1 MMLRTPPLKRRAQ
14 SKQPED
20 GSPNS
25 GNRQLIIYE
34 DTPLPESSHD
44 HPETSDQMLCTY
56 QCRQMVKSEFFDAL
70 SSAEKQARDSQS
82 KLETLNN
89 DYLKADAERKKFR
102 DQFLNSEQE
111 LAAARGR
118 EEALQ
123 DQLLKEVNA
132 SQERLRKQ
140 LQLYSELEWV
150 LVGSCHVYVWS
161 ICKTNLY
168 SPSPRSEVIRA
179 WFTKRWE
186 VTAGIKV
193 IPLTHNQFLFIFPSQ
208 QEATRVKEGEWFWNG
223 RKLSLKWWSP
233 VTGANL
239 SKHSSEHKWVRAFG
253 VPLHAWSESTFRSIG
268 NLCGGFVGVDVETRD
283 KSQLYWARICIKASL
298 AEIPRTI
305 EIDCGD
311 WVYEISILQDE
322 HAQPIGKKVAG
333 VHIQKAVEVDLQKAA
348 SVSSIDRHVKD
359 HVVELPA
366 QKNNNLTFKTGSRSK
381 PLENSL
387 KQKGKE
393 IVGPSGTKPLDHS
406 YYSSGPKPIRTNN
419 RRGKRENNSY
429 WRAKG
434 PIKYPPIISTPT
446 QTEAHCDAAIA
457 ASSPTVQGEEL
468 GEEADDEAELGIS
481 SSIIPRQITDLSPSF
496 GDDSEFSSHSFG
508 DHLALPWYDSEDQV
522 ANPTVIETSKWTK
535 LVLGKA
541 CKAFGVNVRGFE
553 NEILGM
559 ILRMEQRR
567 QLELELKKQSA
578 AKGKETSRKK
588 GETEAKRLVCSVN
601 YGSGGIKGKFQ
612 HEVNLRKKAE
622 TSAAAS
628 EEKASL
634 LERKLSSVSESI
646 KREKSRLQND
656 LEQLKS
662 ESKFSVTKISKNLE
676 RMEFRAANAEK
687 ESVLLKEQLEE
698 LRKRLDE
705 CVQQRI
711 EAEKKLSNFTFQEGC
726 SSDNILVKH
735 LQDELRNCEAEVREA
750 RKLRSSHENI
760 ELLKVKLLEEKGR
773 RDRAESELL
782 KLADLQGD
790 MKKLEDELTTWKSMV
805 KDIPGVSCAD
815 DVPPKFAALQR
826 EVLDSMTKV
835 GEVQARLK
843 QMEVALDTAEL
854 EKRKAESEAAVA
866 KESADS
872 SKSEIKRI
880 ELKLVA
886 VIEEKDRLK
895 NVVEDLRKQKSVE
908 SGHEVVS
915 GAILQGLEASLAK
928 KEDAI
933 KELESSLSEQKEV
946 NIRQLN
952 EINLLSEKLNNE
964 ARRIRSLE
972 REGDRLRSEIALLES
987 KLGHG
992 DYSSANTKV
1001 LRMVNTLGVE
1011 NEAKQTIE
1019 ALQNELQKT
1028 KEKLLAIQELK
1039 EQSADAG
1046 TLVDSYISGKIMQL
1060 KEQIATLEK
1069 REERYKTV
1077 FADRISVF
1085 RRACC
1090 ELFGYKIVMDDHHR
1104 PDGIP
1109 VTRFMLQSIYA
1120 QSDNE
1125 KLEFEYESGNT
1136 NILANTYTSQPE
1148 ISRQVDIFIRKMNSI
1163 PAFTANLTVE
1173 SFNKRTLS

>member
-82 KLETLNN
+82 KLETLND

-111 LAAARGR
+111 LAAAKGR

-140 LQLYSELEWV
+140 LQLYSELE
-150 LVGSCHVYVWS
+150 
-161 ICKTNLY
+161 
-168 SPSPRSEVIRA
+168 
-179 WFTKRWE
+179 
-186 VTAGIKV
+186 
-193 IPLTHNQFLFIFPSQ
+193 
-208 QEATRVKEGEWFWNG
+208 
-223 RKLSLKWWSP
+223 
-233 VTGANL
+233 
-239 SKHSSEHKWVRAFG
+239 
-253 VPLHAWSESTFRSIG
+253 
-268 NLCGGFVGVDVETRD
+268 
-283 KSQLYWARICIKASL
+283 
-298 AEIPRTI
+298 
-305 EIDCGD
+305 
-311 WVYEISILQDE
+311 
-322 HAQPIGKKVAG
+322 
-333 VHIQKAVEVDLQKAA
+333 
-348 SVSSIDRHVKD
+348 
-359 HVVELPA
+359 
-366 QKNNNLTFKTGSRSK
+366 
-381 PLENSL
+381 
-387 KQKGKE
+387 
-393 IVGPSGTKPLDHS
+393 
-406 YYSSGPKPIRTNN
+406 
-419 RRGKRENNSY
+419 
-429 WRAKG
+429 
-434 PIKYPPIISTPT
+434 
-446 QTEAHCDAAIA
+446 
-457 ASSPTVQGEEL
+457 
-468 GEEADDEAELGIS
+468 
-481 SSIIPRQITDLSPSF
+481 
-496 GDDSEFSSHSFG
+496 
-508 DHLALPWYDSEDQV
+508 
-522 ANPTVIETSKWTK
+522 
-535 LVLGKA
+535 
-541 CKAFGVNVRGFE
+541 
-553 NEILGM
+553 
-559 ILRMEQRR
+559 
-567 QLELELKKQSA
+567 
-578 AKGKETSRKK
+578 
-588 GETEAKRLVCSVN
+588 
-601 YGSGGIKGKFQ
+601 GKFQ
-612 HEVNLRKKAE
+612 HDMNLRKKAE

-646 KREKSRLQND
+646 EREKSRLQND

-726 SSDNILVKH
+726 SSDNVLVKH
-735 LQDELRNCEAEVREA
+735 LQEELRNCEAEVREA

-773 RDRAESELL
+773 RERAESELL
-782 KLADLQGD
+782 KFADLQGD
-790 MKKLEDELTTWKSMV
+790 MKKLEDELITWKSMI
-805 KDIPGVSCAD
+805 KDIPGASCAD

-826 EVLDSMTKV
+826 EVLDSMTKA

-854 EKRKAESEAAVA
+854 EKRKAESEAALA
-866 KESADS
+866 KESAES

-880 ELKLVA
+880 KLKLAA

-928 KEDAI
+928 KENSI

-972 REGDRLRSEIALLES
+972 REGDRLRSAIALLES

-1011 NEAKQTIE
+1011 SEAKQTIE

-1028 KEKLLAIQELK
+1028 KEKLLAVQELK
-1039 EQSADAG
+1039 EQSADVG

-1120 QSDNE
+1120 QSDDE